1 MHDDGAAFFLGLIL
15 GLLIGAGISYGIIS
29 IGYKR
34 EAIAAGVAEYRS
46 PSPDSPERTFTW
58 KTNLNPVVERS
69 K

>member
-15 GLLIGAGISYGIIS
+15 GLLFGAAIGHGITSNI
-29 IGYKR
+29 YKR
-34 EAIAAGVAEYRS
+34 EAVAAGVAEYRS

>member
-1 MHDDGAAFFLGLIL
+1 MYDEGPAFFIGTIAGAIL
-15 GLLIGAGISYGIIS
+15 AGCLVYVWTSGT
-29 IGYKR
+29 YKR

-58 KTNLNPVVERS
+58 KTNLNVIVEHN